1 MTGIRCTAMPCGRKS
16 MAGDVQILALILC
29 TLCKVL
35 GGCLSD
41 SNTPSADDVQILA
54 LNIFHL
60 ITAAGGDDD

>member
-1 MTGIRCTAMPCGRKS
+1 